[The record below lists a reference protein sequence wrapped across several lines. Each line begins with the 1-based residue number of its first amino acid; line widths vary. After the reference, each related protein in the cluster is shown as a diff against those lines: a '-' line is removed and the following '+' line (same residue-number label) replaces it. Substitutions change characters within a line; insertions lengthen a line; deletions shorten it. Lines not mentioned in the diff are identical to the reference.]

1 VELLTCV
8 PALNGKMVLPALVPP
23 LLIPKPVLFA
33 MEEERLT
40 IVISTT
46 AVLVL
51 VVLVHKVP
59 MSKPVLVAQCVLQV
73 STSVPPVME
82 RLVLIPKMEL
92 VPLAMEELDG
102 IVA

>member
-23 LLIPKPVLFA
+23 PLIPKPVLFA
-33 MEEERLT
+33 MEERLT

-59 MSKPVLVAQCVLQV
+59 MSKPVLVAPCVLQV